1 MPRLP
6 RTLTA
11 LFAAVILLAACTSTD
26 PTGDGAEGEP
36 GDSEAADAGTTSEA
50 VEPEN
55 FAADGPFTVGVTELD
70 LGGTPVVVFYPAD
83 PSATAEAAIY
93 QYSGAEIFG
102 EEIAAL
108 LPGAFAEPVVI
119 DDAFVDVPASPEGPF
134 PIVLFSHGY
143 GSYYKFTS
151 LHNAH
156 LASWGFVVASVDHPT
171 RSIEG
176 LFSGGGEYDGQS
188 DIDELL
194 AAIDLLESQNTQEGS
209 LLEGAVDTEQVATE
223 GHSAGGRAAGVA
235 AYDPRVDTWIG
246 QAPSAPVESSAYQEA
261 GGAEEFD
268 LAAYM
273 AEAEPPDKPSMI
285 IAADDDI
292 AIPLEEVEM
301 VYQWL
306 PAPKRLAVM
315 ENAGHNAFTD
325 ICEKIQE
332 EGGLT
337 QAVEQLGLEGLGF
350 DELLELGEDG
360 CLEENGPV
368 EAGWELIDHL
378 TVAQL
383 RWVFG
388 IGKEVAAASLEAD
401 YLDETFPGLLQ
412 DYQDQ

>member
-6 RTLTA
+6 RSLIALLATL
-11 LFAAVILLAACTSTD
+11 LVLAACSSSDSTGG
-26 PTGDGAEGEP
+26 TAEREP
-36 GDSEAADAGTTSEA
+36 GDSEAADAGTTSED
-50 VEPEN
+50 VEPQN
-55 FAADGPFTVGVTELD
+55 FATDGPFTVGVTDLD
-70 LGGTPVVVFYPAD
+70 LAGTPVVVFYPAD
-83 PSATAEAAIY
+83 PSGTSDAARY

-108 LPGAFAEPVVI
+108 LPGAFSEPVEV
-119 DDAFVDVPASPEGPF
+119 DNAFVDVPASSDGPF
-134 PIVLFSHGY
+134 PVVLFSHGF

-176 LFSGGGEYDGQS
+176 LFTGAGEYDGQS
-188 DIDELL
+188 DIEDLL
-194 AAIDLLESQNTQEGS
+194 ATIDLLDAVNTEPDS
-209 LLEGAVDTEQVATE
+209 LLEGAVDTEQIAAE
-223 GHSAGGRAAGVA
+223 GHSAGGRAVSVA

-246 QAPSAPVESSAYQEA
+246 QAPGPPVDSAAYQEA
-261 GGAEEFD
+261 GGFEEFD
-268 LAAYM
+268 LESYI

-285 IAADDDI
+285 IAADGDI

-301 VYQWL
+301 VYDWL
-306 PAPKRLAVM
+306 PSPKRLAVM

-325 ICEKIQE
+325 ICQKIQE

-337 QAVEQLGLEGLGF
+337 QAMEQLGLEGLGF

-360 CLEENGPV
+360 CLEENGPA
-368 EAGWELIDHL
+368 EDGWELIDHL

-388 IGKEVAAASLEAD
+388 IDKAVAAASLQAD

-412 DYQDQ
+412 DYQAL